1 MKAATFRHVRETELS
16 SEVLPWRITVRGART
31 ARSSFSTVPRRT
43 RRMEVPVS
51 LSIGR
56 SEGVQTLTLE
66 RPDRLNSFTV
76 ADYRELREAVER
88 ATADSSTRA
97 LVITGT
103 GRAFSVGA
111 DKSLL
116 TGAGD
121 ADESARAGIEFDALL
136 DVIGECDKPI
146 IAAVNGLAIG
156 FGCTLLCYCDL
167 VIMAQGARLRLPFTA
182 LGIVPE
188 AGSSALM
195 ATRARWS
202 DTVWSMLSSEWI
214 DATAAHDMGLA
225 WKVVQDSELMVAA
238 AGAASTIAALDPAAV
253 AATKRL
259 LVAGRSDAAR
269 AARQRELNELA
280 ILFGS
285 SSAGGGT

>member
-1 MKAATFRHVRETELS
+1 
-16 SEVLPWRITVRGART
+16 
-31 ARSSFSTVPRRT
+31 
-43 RRMEVPVS
+43 MEVPVS
-51 LSIGR
+51 LSIAT
-56 SEGVQTLTLE
+56 SEGVQTLTFE
-66 RPDRLNSFTV
+66 RPERLNSFTV

-97 LVITGT
+97 IVITGT

-116 TGAGD
+116 NGTAE
-121 ADESARAGIEFDALL
+121 ADEAARAGDEFDAMLN
-136 DVIGECDKPI
+136 VIGDCGKPI

-156 FGCTLLCYCDL
+156 FGCTLLCYCDV
-167 VIMAQGARLRLPFTA
+167 VIVGQSARLRLPFTA

-214 DATAAHDMGLA
+214 DATTAQNMGLA
-225 WKVVQDSELMVAA
+225 WKVVPDSDLIAA
-238 AGAASTIAALDPAAV
+238 TVEAASTIAALDPAAV

-259 LVAGRSDAAR
+259 LVAGRSDTAR
-269 AARQRELNELA
+269 AARQRELQEMA
-280 ILFGS
+280 GLFGR

>member
-1 MKAATFRHVRETELS
+1 M
-16 SEVLPWRITVRGART
+16 
-31 ARSSFSTVPRRT
+31 
-43 RRMEVPVS
+43 S
-51 LSIGR
+51 LSTATT
-56 SEGVQTLTLE
+56 EGVQTLTFE

-76 ADYRELREAVER
+76 ADYRELRVAIER
-88 ATADSSTRA
+88 ATADSSTRVI
-97 LVITGT
+97 VITGT

-116 TGAGD
+116 TGTAED
-121 ADESARAGIEFDALL
+121 DESSGAGEEFDAMLNA
-136 DVIGECDKPI
+136 IGDCDKPI

-156 FGCTLLCYCDL
+156 FGATLLCYCDL
-167 VIMAQGARLRLPFTA
+167 VIVGQGARLRLPFTA

-195 ATRARWS
+195 ATRAQWS

-225 WKVVQDSELMVAA
+225 WKVVPDSDLMTAA
-238 AGAASTIAALDPAAV
+238 NDAASVIAALDPAAV

-259 LVAGRSDAAR
+259 LIAGRSDTAR
-269 AARQRELNELA
+269 AARQRELGEMA
-280 ILFGS
+280 GLFGRTN
-285 SSAGGGT
+285 AGRGA